1 MRKNINLPSGH
12 LLLSATLLELA
23 RKKIGNNFDIKE
35 ILSLIKKSKYIKH
48 DLNYYL
54 YQLLEDT
61 SYLETAYN
69 QIKEKADNLEPDLKA
84 KFLSYSIPKA
94 IVEEWEKV
102 K

>member
-1 MRKNINLPSGH
+1 MSSNISF
-12 LLLSATLLELA
+12 TLLISFSAL
-23 RKKIGNNFDIKE
+23 KDLSFFN

-84 KFLSYSIPKA
+84 KFLSYFIPKA
-94 IVEEWEKV
+94 IVEEWEKLIPV
-102 K
+102 KN